1 MRRVGERL
9 VTDGIFAMCSAAVF
23 GLIIGPGALGV
34 TILIE
39 RYIDSCPDGSEP
51 PDERKDQ
58 RP

>member
-1 MRRVGERL
+1 M
-9 VTDGIFAMCSAAVF
+9 TDGIFAMCSAAVF